1 MRGPAP
7 TKTRWP
13 TPRRPPGRGARQDGT
28 MNKRL
33 EMLEKLIASGN
44 ADSFARYALALEYR
58 KLGRLDDALA
68 QFETLRAAD
77 PTYLAQYL
85 MAGQILLELRRPGD
99 ARGWLEQGVELARS
113 QGDGKA
119 LGELESALEDALS
132 L

>member
-1 MRGPAP
+1 
-7 TKTRWP
+7 
-13 TPRRPPGRGARQDGT
+13 

-58 KLGRLDDALA
+58 KQGQLDDALS
-68 QFETLRAAD
+68 QFETLREAD

-85 MAGQILLELRRPGD
+85 MAGQILLELRRPTD
-99 ARGWLEQGVELARS
+99 ARVWLERGVELARA

-119 LGELESALEDALS
+119 LGELESALEEARS
-132 L
+132 M

>member
-1 MRGPAP
+1 
-7 TKTRWP
+7 
-13 TPRRPPGRGARQDGT
+13 